1 MERHLSLPILLHLAA
16 VLPALAIGAA
26 VLLRRKGTATHRLLG
41 RIWVGLMVTAAL
53 SSFWIFEIRHGA
65 GMSWIHALSAWTLIS
80 LACAVYFI
88 RRGNVRAHKGFM
100 VGTFLGLLGAGI
112 AALAPGR
119 FLLQW
124 LA

>member
-1 MERHLSLPILLHLAA
+1 
-16 VLPALAIGAA
+16 
-26 VLLRRKGTATHRLLG
+26 
-41 RIWVGLMVTAAL
+41 
-53 SSFWIFEIRHGA
+53 

-100 VGTFLGLLGAGI
+100 VGTFLGLLGAGV

-119 FLLQW
+119 LLLQW
-124 LA
+124 IA